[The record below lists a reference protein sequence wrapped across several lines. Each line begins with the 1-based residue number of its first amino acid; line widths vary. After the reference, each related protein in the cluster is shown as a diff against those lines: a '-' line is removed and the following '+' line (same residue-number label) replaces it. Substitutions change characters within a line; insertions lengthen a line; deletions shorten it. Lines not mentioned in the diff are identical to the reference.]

1 MKFLI
6 CSDGTSTSDNATN
19 LAALAGKPARA
30 QMTLLGIAENVEDE
44 APLREALTKQAAF
57 LRQEGGAE
65 PKIFARAGDPVTQIL
80 AETSVNKYDL
90 VIVGARLKR
99 MTGPF
104 WQSQRTYE
112 VIKSIEPPVLVAIGN
127 CGRLSRFLLCSGG
140 KRYIDAAVRLT
151 GAIAAATKAR
161 VTLLHVMAEPPAM
174 YADLVQMEEDVDTL
188 LASGSELGRNLK
200 SEKQLLEKMGVTAEV
215 RVRHGLVIDQVF
227 EEVNEGDYDL
237 IVSGSSR
244 ARGPLRHYIMGD
256 LTRSILNRASCSV
269 LVARSTP
276 GRFPRN
282 FFSGLRER
290 LFPPRPNTTR

>member
-1 MKFLI
+1 MKLLI
-6 CSDGTSTSDNATN
+6 CSDGTAASDNATC
-19 LAALAGKPARA
+19 LASLVGRPARA

-44 APLREALTKQAAF
+44 EPLRQTLAKQAET
-57 LRQEGGAE
+57 LRQTGGAD
-65 PKIFARAGDPVTQIL
+65 PKIFSRAGDPVTQIL
-80 AETSVNKYDL
+80 AETAVNKYDL

-127 CGRLSRFLLCSGG
+127 CTRLSRVLLCSGG
-140 KRYIDAAVRLT
+140 RRYIDAAVRLT
-151 GAIAAATKAR
+151 GTIAAAVGAS

-174 YADLVQMEEDVDTL
+174 YADLVQMEEDVETL
-188 LASGSELGRNLK
+188 LASGSELGLNLK
-200 SEKQLLEKMGVTAEV
+200 SEKQVLEKMGVSADV

-256 LTRSILNRASCSV
+256 LTRSILNRAPCSV
-269 LVARSTP
+269 LVARSSP
-276 GRFPRN
+276 AAFSRN
-282 FFSGLRER
+282 FFTSLRER
-290 LFPPRPNTTR
+290 LFPHSSVS

>member
-1 MKFLI
+1 MKVLI
-6 CSDGTSTSDNATN
+6 CSDGTAASDNATS
-19 LAALAGKPARA
+19 LAGLIGKPARA

-44 APLREALTKQAAF
+44 EPLRQTLSKQAEM
-57 LRQEGGAE
+57 LRQTGGAA
-65 PKIFARAGDPVTQIL
+65 PKVFSRAGDPVTQIL
-80 AETSVNKYDL
+80 AETAVNKYDL

-99 MTGPF
+99 MTGAF

-127 CGRLSRFLLCSGG
+127 CTRLSRVLLCSGG

-151 GAIAAATKAR
+151 GTIAAAVGAR

-174 YADLVQMEEDVDTL
+174 YADLVQMEEDVDSL

-200 SEKQLLEKMGVTAEV
+200 AEKQVLEKMGVVTAV

-227 EEVNEGDYDL
+227 EEVNDGGYDL

-256 LTRSILNRASCSV
+256 LTRSILNRAPCPV
-269 LVARSTP
+269 LVARSSV
-276 GRFPRN
+276 GRFSRN
-282 FFSGLRER
+282 FFTSVRER
-290 LFPPRPNTTR
+290 LFPHSTPAR

>member
-6 CSDGTSTSDNATN
+6 CSDGTPASDNATS

-44 APLREALTKQAAF
+44 APLRDALTKQAGL
-57 LRQEGGAE
+57 LRLDGGAE

-90 VIVGARLKR
+90 VIIGARLKR
-99 MTGPF
+99 MSGPF

-112 VIKSIEPPVLVAIGN
+112 VIKSIEPPVLVAIGP
-127 CGRLSRFLLCSGG
+127 CARLSHFLLCSGG
-140 KRYIDAAVRLT
+140 KLYIDAAVRLT
-151 GAIAAATKAR
+151 GAIAVATRAR

-174 YADLVQMEEDVDTL
+174 YADLVQKEEDVDSL

-200 SEKQLLEKMGVTAEV
+200 SEKQLLEKMGVSTEV

-227 EEVNEGDYDL
+227 EEVNEGAYDL
-237 IVSGSSR
+237 IISGSSR

-256 LTRSILNRASCSV
+256 LTRSILNRAHCSV
-269 LVARSTP
+269 LVARPSPAST
-276 GRFPRN
+276 
-282 FFSGLRER
+282 FSRSLFASLRRR
-290 LFPPRPNTTR
+290 LFPPSVAVT

>member
-6 CSDGTSTSDNATN
+6 CSDGTPASDNATS
-19 LAALAGKPARA
+19 LAALVGKPARA

-44 APLREALTKQAAF
+44 APLREVLGKQAAL
-57 LRQEGGAE
+57 LRADGGVE

-80 AETSVNKYDL
+80 AETAVNKYDL

-99 MTGPF
+99 MSGPF

-127 CGRLSRFLLCSGG
+127 CARLSRFLLCSGG

-151 GAIAAATKAR
+151 GQLAAAVGAR

-174 YADLVQMEEDVDTL
+174 YADLVEMEEDVDTL
-188 LASGSELGRNLK
+188 LASDSELGRNLK
-200 SEKQLLEKMGVTAEV
+200 AEKQSLEKMGVTAEV
-215 RVRHGLVIDQVF
+215 RVRHGLVMDQVF

-237 IVSGSSR
+237 IISGSSR

-256 LTRSILNRASCSV
+256 LTRSILNRAPCSV
-269 LVARSTP
+269 LVARPSP
-276 GRFPRN
+276 GRFSRSL
-282 FFSGLRER
+282 FASLRQR
-290 LFPPRPNTTR
+290 LFPRATAAR

>member
-6 CSDGTSTSDNATN
+6 CSDGTPASDNATN
-19 LAALAGKPARA
+19 LAALIGKPSRA
-30 QMTLLGIAENVEDE
+30 QMTLLGIAEKVEDE
-44 APLREALTKQAAF
+44 APLREALTKQAAL
-57 LRQEGGAE
+57 LRQDGGAE
-65 PKIFARAGDPVTQIL
+65 PKIFARAGDPITQIL
-80 AETSVNKYDL
+80 AETAVNKYDL
-90 VIVGARLKR
+90 VIIGSRLKR

-127 CGRLSRFLLCSGG
+127 CGRLARVLVCSGG
-140 KRYIDAAVRLT
+140 RRYIDAAVRLT
-151 GAIAAATKAR
+151 GAIAAAVKAR

-174 YADLVQMEEDVDTL
+174 YADLVQMEEDVDSL
-188 LASGSELGRNLK
+188 LASRSELGRNLK
-200 SEKQLLEKMGVTAEV
+200 GERQLLEKMGVKIEV

-256 LTRSILNRASCSV
+256 LTRSILNRAPCSV
-269 LVARSTP
+269 LVARSSQP
-276 GRFPRN
+276 SVSRN
-282 FFSGLRER
+282 FFTTLRQR
-290 LFPPRPNTTR
+290 LFPASVAAGK

>member
-6 CSDGTSTSDNATN
+6 CSDGTAASDNATS

-44 APLREALTKQAAF
+44 EPLRQALSKQAAL
-57 LRQEGGAE
+57 LRQDGGAE
-65 PKIFARAGDPVTQIL
+65 PKIFSRAGDPVTQIL

-99 MTGPF
+99 MSGPF

-112 VIKSIEPPVLVAIGN
+112 VIKSIEPPVLVAIGP
-127 CGRLSRFLLCSGG
+127 CARLSRFLLCSGG

-151 GAIAAATKAR
+151 GALAAATGAR

-174 YADLVQMEEDVDTL
+174 YADLVQMEEDVDSL

-200 SEKQLLEKMGVTAEV
+200 SEKQLLEKMGVAAEV

-256 LTRSILNRASCSV
+256 LTRSILNRAPCSV
-269 LVARSTP
+269 LVARPSPT
-276 GRFPRN
+276 RFSRN
-282 FFSGLRER
+282 FFTSVRER
-290 LFPPRPNTTR
+290 LFPHPATAR

>member
-6 CSDGTSTSDNATN
+6 CSDGTAASDNATN
-19 LAALAGKPARA
+19 LAGLIGKPARA
-30 QMTLLGIAENVEDE
+30 QMTLLGIAENVADE
-44 APLREALTKQAAF
+44 EPLRQTLSKQAGL
-57 LRQEGGAE
+57 LRQDSGAE
-65 PKIFARAGDPVTQIL
+65 PKIFARAGDPITQIL

-99 MTGPF
+99 MSGPF

-112 VIKSIEPPVLVAIGN
+112 VIKSIEPPVLVAIGP
-127 CGRLSRFLLCSGG
+127 CARVSRFLLCSGG

-151 GAIAAATKAR
+151 GALAAAVGAR

-174 YADLVQMEEDVDTL
+174 YADLVQMEEDVGAL

-200 SEKQLLEKMGVTAEV
+200 SEKQLLEMAGVAAV
-215 RVRHGLVIDQVF
+215 GRVRHGLVIDQVF
-227 EEVNEGDYDL
+227 EEVNEGQYDL

-256 LTRSILNRASCSV
+256 LTRSILNRAPCSV
-269 LVARSTP
+269 LVARPSPT
-276 GRFPRN
+276 RFSRN
-282 FFSGLRER
+282 FFSSLRER
-290 LFPPRPNTTR
+290 LFPHSPAAR

>member
-6 CSDGTSTSDNATN
+6 CSDGTAASDNATN
-19 LAALAGKPARA
+19 LAALIGKPARA

-44 APLREALTKQAAF
+44 EPLREVLGKQAS
-57 LRQEGGAE
+57 LLQQSGGAE

-90 VIVGARLKR
+90 VIVGARQKR

-127 CGRLSRFLLCSGG
+127 CARLSRFLLCSGG
-140 KRYIDAAVRLT
+140 RRYIDAGVRLT
-151 GAIAAATKAR
+151 GALAAAAGAR

-174 YADLVQMEEDVDTL
+174 YADLVQMEEDVDML
-188 LASGSELGRNLK
+188 LASKSELGRNLK
-200 SEKQLLEKMGVTAEV
+200 AERQMLEKLGVTAEV

-256 LTRSILNRASCSV
+256 LTRSILNRAPCSV
-269 LVARSTP
+269 LVARSSP
-276 GRFPRN
+276 ASFSRN
-282 FFSGLRER
+282 LFSTLRER
-290 LFPPRPNTTR
+290 LFPHSTAAP